1 MIALFSVWLALG
13 CLLTSIAVA
22 IFRRENPEAVLTILP
37 YTIALSVTMAAA
49 VLWGHRQYRGDDSQI
64 AGQRLQAV
72 VSIAINSLSF
82 AILLVLMHGIG
93 DAAIGL
99 GVEGGFLLFVYW
111 LYTRVLLPD
120 DGKAK
125 ID

>member
-49 VLWGHRQYRGDDSQI
+49 VLWGHRKYRGDDPQI

-72 VSIAINSLSF
+72 ASIAINSVSF
-82 AILLVLMHGIG
+82 AILLVVLHGIA
-93 DAAIGL
+93 DAAK
-99 GVEGGFLLFVYW
+99 GVALEGAFLIFVYW
-111 LYTRVLLPD
+111 LYTRVLVREE
-120 DGKAK
+120 
-125 ID
+125 